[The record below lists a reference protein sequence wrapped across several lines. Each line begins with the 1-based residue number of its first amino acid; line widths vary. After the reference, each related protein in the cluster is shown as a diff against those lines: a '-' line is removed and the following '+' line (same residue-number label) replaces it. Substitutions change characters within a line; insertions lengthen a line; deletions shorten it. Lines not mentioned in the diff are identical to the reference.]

1 MKSFLL
7 IGLGRLGRHIAIQL
21 HELGH
26 QIMGVDSREERV
38 EETLP
43 YLTNAQI
50 GDSTNEDFLRSLG
63 VDAYDVCIVAISGSF
78 QASLETTSLLK
89 ELGARFVVAR
99 AERDRQSKFLLR
111 NGADDVVYPEKQA
124 GRWTA
129 IKYSS
134 ERILDYV
141 ELDDDHAIS
150 EVTVPEAWL
159 GKTVRELDIRKKY
172 GMNIMAIK
180 QDGKMNMKVEP
191 DTVLTKDMTMLV
203 LGEDKML
210 QEFFQ
215 V

>member
-7 IGLGRLGRHIAIQL
+7 IGLGRLGRHIAMQL

-26 QIMGVDSREERV
+26 QIMAVDVNEARV
-38 EETLP
+38 EEVLP
-43 YLTNAQI
+43 YVTNAQI
-50 GDSTNEDFLRSLG
+50 GDSTSEDFLRSLG
-63 VDAYDVCIVAISGSF
+63 VDSYDVCIVAISGSF
-78 QASLETTSLLK
+78 QGSLETTSLLK
-89 ELGARFVVAR
+89 ELGAKFVVAR

-111 NGADDVVYPEKQA
+111 IGADEVIYPEKQV
-124 GRWTA
+124 GHWTA

-159 GKTVRELDIRKKY
+159 GKTVRELGIRRKY

-180 QDGKMNMKVEP
+180 QNGKMDMSVQP
-191 DTVLTKDMTMLV
+191 DTVLTSDMTLLV

-210 QEFFQ
+210 QKFFQ